1 MRKHNSTNAQTVNVI
16 PRVSRECI
24 EAQWEAITRNAP
36 HDAVKDMIRILKVEN
51 PELLKFLTASVAGIL
66 GTEELSDPDEGLL
79 RMVFLGHLGV
89 MYRMIRA
96 QMQANMYD
104 DAWPIDLSVEED
116 TTEEPDAPF

>member
-1 MRKHNSTNAQTVNVI
+1 
-16 PRVSRECI
+16 
-24 EAQWEAITRNAP
+24 
-36 HDAVKDMIRILKVEN
+36 MIRILKVEN

-104 DAWPIDLSVEED
+104 DAWPIELSDEKD
-116 TTEEPDAPF
+116 TTEEPDVPF

>member
-1 MRKHNSTNAQTVNVI
+1 MKNQNLTNTQAVNVI

-36 HDAVKDMIRILKVEN
+36 HVAVKDMIRILKVEN

-104 DAWPIDLSVEED
+104 DVWPIDLSDEED
-116 TTEEPDAPF
+116 TTEEPDVPF

>member
-1 MRKHNSTNAQTVNVI
+1 MAKKPSKTQTENVI
-16 PRVSRECI
+16 PQVSRECI

-36 HDAVKDMIRILKVEN
+36 HVAVKDMTRILKAEN
-51 PELLKFLTASVAGIL
+51 PELLEFLTASVAGL
-66 GTEELSDPDEGLL
+66 FGTEELSDPDDGLF

-104 DAWPIDLSVEED
+104 DVWPIDLSVEKD
-116 TTEEPDAPF
+116 TTEEPDVPF

>member
-1 MRKHNSTNAQTVNVI
+1 MKNQNPTNTQTVNVI

-24 EAQWEAITRNAP
+24 EAQWEAITRHAP
-36 HDAVKDMIRILKVEN
+36 HVAVKDMIRILKVEN
-51 PELLKFLTASVAGIL
+51 PELLRFLTASVAGIL

-104 DAWPIDLSVEED
+104 DAWPIELSDEED
-116 TTEEPDAPF
+116 TTEEPDVPF

>member
-1 MRKHNSTNAQTVNVI
+1 MQNQNPTNTQTVNVI

-36 HDAVKDMIRILKVEN
+36 HVAVKDMIRILKVEN

-96 QMQANMYD
+96 QMQANMYN
-104 DAWPIDLSVEED
+104 DAWPIELSDEKD
-116 TTEEPDAPF
+116 TTEEPDVPF